1 MFKKIWKAS
10 LFCFGLIIIPWL
22 AYVSHGYLYGLFHLV
37 DKGFKSPDVNYI
49 NAIGALINTKEVKLW
64 TCVYIVIFLGIYFY
78 VTLMP
83 KAELASV
90 KEISV
95 TGKIKI
101 PVAVGSGQHG
111 NARFST
117 DQEKDNIFDCF
128 LFTGKETPKSGGLVV
143 GMEKRGDNETIR
155 YVGDD
160 LHSIILGTTGSG
172 KSRRVILQSIWM
184 QIMSGKS
191 IVVSDVKGEIYYYTS
206 EYAKSKGYDVITL
219 DLRSPQKGHHYNFL
233 QPVLDYLEEGN
244 TTDAISA
251 TWDIVSV
258 LVGEPKGEPL
268 WNNGESATIAAGILL
283 ICMEAP
289 KEYRNLT
296 NVYYFLAYMCRMD
309 STTMDM
315 FISMYLKKFPKDHP
329 ARIVFAMAELA
340 VPRTRSSFFTSA
352 LGTLKLFTDKRIAEM
367 TSKSDF
373 KLDDVGS
380 KKTILYMIVPDEK
393 KTRYSLVSIF
403 ITQLYMSQVELANKS
418 GLRLPVPCDY
428 DLDEVGN
435 FPFIPVLGAMGS
447 AGRSRGVRMNLVLQ
461 DYQQLEHKYKDDYET
476 IKTCCS
482 IKLYLKS
489 DNPKTLKEISE
500 SLDTYTV
507 EVTSASSSINNK
519 LGSGGGSISSS
530 GSMVAR
536 ALLKPSELSLIEA
549 PYALCMCMG
558 QHPSIVKLPDI
569 SQYRLNSLYG
579 LGSKEHNTNLIIQR
593 EAQRVERKTVD
604 IPLWGIWNQ
613 YIVEDDLEEEE
624 NPQEEYEK
632 VSFLKS

>member
-1 MFKKIWKAS
+1 MLKKIWKAS

-78 VTLMP
+78 VTMMP

-95 TGKIKI
+95 TSKIKI

-117 DQEKDNIFDCF
+117 EEEQKAIFDSF
-128 LFTGKETPKSGGLVV
+128 LFTEKETPKNGGLVI
-143 GMEKRGDNETIR
+143 GMEKRGGSEFIKFIG
-155 YVGDD
+155 GDF
-160 LHSIILGTTGSG
+160 HSMVLGTTGSG
-172 KSRRVILQSIWM
+172 KSRRVILQTIWM
-184 QIMSGKS
+184 QIMSGRS
-191 IVVSDVKGEIYYYTS
+191 IVCSDVKGELYYYTS
-206 EYAKSKGYDVITL
+206 DYAKSMGHEVLTL
-219 DLRSPQKGHHYNFL
+219 DFRSPQKGHHYNFL

-244 TTDAISA
+244 ISDAISA

-258 LVGEPKGEPL
+258 LVGEPKGEKL
-268 WNNGESATIAAGILL
+268 WNNGESATIAAGIL
-283 ICMEAP
+283 IVCMEAP
-289 KEYRNLT
+289 KRCRNFT

-309 STTMDM
+309 SSSMDM
-315 FISMYLKKFPKDHP
+315 FISKYLRQFPKDHP

-373 KLDDVGS
+373 KLDDISS

-393 KTRYSLVSIF
+393 KTRYPLVSIF
-403 ITQLYMSQVELANKS
+403 VTQLYMSQVELANRN
-418 GLRLPVPCDY
+418 GLTLPIPCDY
-428 DLDEVGN
+428 DLDEVAN
-435 FPFIPVLGAMGS
+435 FPYIPVLGAMAS
-447 AGRSRGVRMNLVLQ
+447 AGRSRGVRINLLLQ
-461 DYQQLEHKYKDDYET
+461 EYQQMEQKYKDEHET

-482 IKLYLKS
+482 VKLYLKS
-489 DNPKTLKEISE
+489 DNAKTLKEISE
-500 SLDTYTV
+500 SLGTYTV
-507 EVTSASSSINNK
+507 EVTSSSSSINNK
-519 LGSGGGSISSS
+519 LGSSGGSVSSS
-530 GSMVAR
+530 GSMTSR
-536 ALLKPSELSLIEA
+536 ALLNPSELALMEA

-569 SQYRLNSLYG
+569 SQYKLNSLYG
-579 LGSKEHNTNLIIQR
+579 LGSKEHNTNLILQR
-593 EAQRVERKTVD
+593 ESQRVERKTVD

-624 NPQEEYEK
+624 DPQEEYEK
-632 VSFLKS
+632 VSFLKR

>member
-49 NAIGALINTKEVKLW
+49 NAIRALITTKEAKLW

-95 TGKIKI
+95 TDKIKI

-117 DQEKDNIFDCF
+117 EEEQKAIFDSF
-128 LFTGKETPKSGGLVV
+128 LFTGKETPKNGGLVI
-143 GMEKRGDNETIR
+143 GMEKRGDSEIIR

-172 KSRRVILQSIWM
+172 KSRRVILQTIWM

-191 IVVSDVKGEIYYYTS
+191 VVVSDVKGELYYYTS
-206 EYAKSKGYDVITL
+206 EYAKSMGYEVLTL

-244 TTDAISA
+244 TSDAISA

-258 LVGEPKGEPL
+258 LVGEPKGEKL
-268 WNNGESATIAAGILL
+268 WNNGESATIAAGIL
-283 ICMEAP
+283 IVCMEAP
-289 KEYRNLT
+289 KKCRNFT

-309 STTMDM
+309 SSSMDM
-315 FISMYLKKFPKDHP
+315 FISKYLRKFPKDHP

-373 KLDDVGS
+373 KLDDIGS

-393 KTRYSLVSIF
+393 KTRYPLVSIF
-403 ITQLYMSQVELANKS
+403 VTQLYMSQVELANRN
-418 GLRLPVPCDY
+418 GLTLPIPCDY
-428 DLDEVGN
+428 DLDEVAN
-435 FPFIPVLGAMGS
+435 FPYIPVLGAIAS
-447 AGRSRGVRMNLVLQ
+447 AGRTRGVRINLLLQ
-461 DYQQLEHKYKDDYET
+461 EYQQLEQKYKDEYET
-476 IKTCCS
+476 IKTCCRV
-482 IKLYLKS
+482 KLYLLS
-489 DNPKTLKEISE
+489 DNAKTLKEISE
-500 SLDTYTV
+500 NLGTYTV
-507 EVTSASSSINNK
+507 EVTSSSSSINNK
-519 LGSGGGSISSS
+519 LGSSGGSVSSS
-530 GSMVAR
+530 GSMASR
-536 ALLKPSELSLIEA
+536 ALLTPSELALMEE
-549 PYALCMCMG
+549 PYALCMYMRER
-558 QHPSIVKLPDI
+558 PSIVKLPDI
-569 SQYRLNSLYG
+569 SQYKLNSIYG
-579 LGSKEHNTNLIIQR
+579 LGSKEHNAKISMERESQR
-593 EAQRVERKTVD
+593 EERKTTE
-604 IPLWGIWNQ
+604 IPLWGIWNE
-613 YIVEDDLEEEE
+613 YVIDDDLEEEDL
-624 NPQEEYEK
+624 QEYEK
-632 VSFLKS
+632 VSFLKN